1 MEDQAMSRSADEEG
15 FRKFDRFLEEWSR
28 RDFLKRVGIG
38 TAYAAFLA
46 GGVPALEACLN
57 AGNQTAS
64 PTGASKKG
72 GHVTYGTFSDPK
84 QFNSV
89 LTSDDASS
97 HVTARIY
104 DGLLTIDENGTGQQK
119 PLLAESVP
127 KPSADGLSYTFKI
140 RKDVKWT
147 DGKPLTADD
156 VAFTYNIM
164 VDPKYKAANS
174 PRSATVQSFVESV
187 TASDQYTVV
196 FKMKKVYAPFLLQ
209 HGTYGILPKSVYG
222 SLTPEQINTTD
233 ANTNPQVTSGMFKFD
248 KWEKGQQVT
257 LSRNDNYYRGAPLLD
272 KYVVKNTG
280 SSVAVSNQLKTG
292 EVDIGGIDNSQFDS
306 FATVANVDVKKYTTL
321 SFEFFGYQL
330 DPSKPAGKLF
340 SDKQVRQALVYGLD
354 RQAMVDAIY
363 FKQGVVPD
371 SVIPPPLWAFN
382 PNVKPKYNYDTK
394 KAEQMLDA
402 AGWTKGSDGI
412 RAKAGQRLKFEIIT
426 NSGNKTRE
434 SLIVAMQD
442 QWKKIGVD
450 ATAKPVDFNGVLVP
464 AITNTRNFDIFMV
477 GFGPFTDPDE
487 SQLWHSRA
495 TNAGG
500 FNGMQFKNARVD
512 KLLDDGV
519 ATFDQAKRKQIYAEL
534 QDIMADEVP
543 GPILVF
549 AKALVGVNKR
559 VQGTKYSTWGSTT
572 ANWFKDVWVSDGK

>member
-1 MEDQAMSRSADEEG
+1 MSRSADEEG

-64 PTGASKKG
+64 PSGASKKG
-72 GHVTYGTFSDPK
+72 GHVTFGTFSDPK

-89 LTSDDASS
+89 LTSDDASG
-97 HVTARIY
+97 HVTVRIY

-127 KPSADGLSYTFKI
+127 KPSPDGLSYTFKI

-147 DGKPLTADD
+147 D
-156 VAFTYNIM
+156 
-164 VDPKYKAANS
+164 
-174 PRSATVQSFVESV
+174 
-187 TASDQYTVV
+187 
-196 FKMKKVYAPFLLQ
+196 
-209 HGTYGILPKSVYG
+209 G

-371 SVIPPPLWAFN
+371 SIIPPPLWAFN

-572 ANWFKDVWVSDGK
+572 ANWLKDVWVSDGK